1 MKQYIKDGIINPRN
15 QIVLR
20 VVKTIKDK
28 NGNDKEVKVQVINPN
43 DEMLAEHGWVEY
55 IPPVVEPK
63 KSRMQ
68 IVQELVVKQYN
79 ERTDISNEEALDYM
93 AIIYPWDY
101 YLDKTLEVG
110 MLVVYE
116 DKPWRVRQTH
126 APLEVYPPSLATAS
140 LYETIDKEHSGKIDD
155 PIPYMPPMEVLEGKY
170 YIEDGKK
177 YLCIRDS
184 GIALTHNLSALIGL
198 YVNMIS

>member
-1 MKQYIKDGIINPRN
+1 MKQYIKDGVIKSRN
-15 QIVLR
+15 NIVLK
-20 VVKTIKDK
+20 VTKEI
-28 NGNDKEVKVQVINPN
+28 NGKEVKLQVINPS
-43 DEMLAEHGWVEY
+43 EEAILADGWVEY

-101 YLDKTLEVG
+101 YLDKVLTEG
-110 MLVVYE
+110 MMVTYE

-126 APLEVYPPSLATAS
+126 TPLEMYPPSLATAS
-140 LYETIDKEHSGKIDD
+140 LYEAIDKEHSGEADD
-155 PIPYMPPMEVLEGKY
+155 PIPYMPPMEIFEGKH
-170 YIEDGKK
+170 YIEDGVV
-177 YLCIRDS
+177 YRCTRDS
-184 GIALTHNLSALIGL
+184 GTALSHRLADLVGL
-198 YVNMIS
+198 YVERVG

>member
-1 MKQYIKDGIINPRN
+1 MKKYIKDG
-15 QIVLR
+15 
-20 VVKTIKDK
+20 VVKTRNNIELRVTKEI
-28 NGNDKEVKVQVINPN
+28 NGKEVKLQVINPS
-43 DEMLAEHGWVEY
+43 EEAILADGWVEY
-55 IPPVVEPK
+55 IPPHVEPK

-101 YLDKTLEVG
+101 YLGKRLEVG

-126 APLEVYPPSLATAS
+126 TVQEIYPPSLSTAS
-140 LYETIDKEHSGKIDD
+140 LYEVIEKEHSGEADD
-155 PIPYMPPMEVLEGKY
+155 PIPYTPPMEIFEGKH
-170 YIEDGKK
+170 YIEAGVV
-177 YLCIRDS
+177 YRCTRSS
-184 GIALTHNLSALIGL
+184 GTALSHNLSALVGL
-198 YVNMIS
+198 YVEIVN